1 MQGCRLDIVQGCLI
15 RTCLAS
21 PHRLTWS
28 AGWKTQQQ
36 MTINSTDVAVVD
48 RYVFDDCHS
57 HTNTLR
63 HQFLLKFS
71 VNEQALLFAL
81 KPGVKAELN

>member
-1 MQGCRLDIVQGCLI
+1 MGYCARSVKI

-28 AGWKTQQQ
+28 VGWKTQQQ
-36 MTINSTDVAVVD
+36 MAINSTDVAVVD
-48 RYVFDDCHS
+48 RYVLDDCHC
-57 HTNTLR
+57 HTGTLWQR
-63 HQFLLKFS
+63 CGTLILLEFS
-71 VNEQALLFAL
+71 VNERALLFAL